1 MTWIQTH
8 TGGAVDLLDPRP
20 EQIHQHDIEDTLA
33 RVPRFCGHTVEP
45 FNIAQH
51 SMLVHNILDW
61 LVPEAPREMRLAA
74 LLHDAHEAFMGD
86 ISTPVADVLGP
97 AVKQLKRRLD
107 RAIRLRFGLPEMLPD
122 GWEGL
127 IRTADRTALAT
138 EKEWLM
144 GGPEPRPWAEW
155 GTMPQPWILA
165 DLSLQGRYMLSRTFG
180 PTLRGYVG

>member
-20 EQIHQHDIEDTLA
+20 EQIHPHDIEVALA
-33 RVPRFCGHTVEP
+33 RIPRFCGHTVEP
-45 FNIAQH
+45 FSVAQH

-61 LVPEAPREMRLAA
+61 LVSEAPREMRLAA

-97 AVKQLKRRLD
+97 AVQQLKRRLD

-127 IRTADRTALAT
+127 IRTADRAALAT
-138 EKEWLM
+138 EKAWLL
-144 GGPEPRPWAEW
+144 GPEPRPWGDLPPSW
-155 GTMPQPWILA
+155 LLA

-180 PTLRGYVG
+180 PALRGYVE